1 MSAPTNDSWPHGPC
15 VVCGKDG
22 GQEPRFLY
30 FVCKEHEGTPPA
42 QQWVLPP
49 APKPLPILRGETAG
63 GHRGDILLARYLL
76 GKEMP

>member
-30 FVCKEHEGTPPA
+30 FVCKEHESAAPVTCVKP
-42 QQWVLPP
+42 QRCMEVL
-49 APKPLPILRGETAG
+49 REDTAG
-63 GHRGDILLARYLL
+63 IEPVYLHTYARRAYT
-76 GKEMP
+76 ETT